1 MNEFR
6 NPNQNDDMSGRML
19 LAFALTFV
27 VILITQQFVTKYYK
41 KPEPAQPAKNESVQQ
56 PGANAT
62 PASAAPTT
70 NAQPAPAPA
79 NKTTKAP
86 VNTKQASTES
96 ETVIENDLYRIKFTN
111 KGAQVKSWILKK
123 YHDDHEKP
131 LELVHP
137 IAAPQY
143 GYPLSLHTY
152 DEGLRKKLNESL
164 YLPSGS
170 RESAG
175 EIQSPQSIRFEFSDS
190 DTTVVKEF
198 SFRPHSYE
206 IDVETSATQRGT
218 GLAAYPVW
226 PAGFGDETVSTSY
239 AAARIDYER
248 ADKVERL
255 PYKKVNGGS
264 TISGP
269 FYWAGTVDQ
278 YFAAVFLPDDPNSTT
293 LVTLHNTIDIPKNLD
308 KPDPNEHERVSV
320 LGAAVGNPAGVTRER
335 LFVGPKALNVLSSVH
350 PSDHAGGGA
359 STNRNLEGL
368 VDFGF
373 FSFVA
378 KPLFLWLRWTYQH
391 VVPNYGWA
399 ILILTVV
406 INTAL
411 LPLRIS
417 QMKSG
422 MRMQKIQPQIQAIN
436 NKYKQFKLT
445 DPRQADKNREIQE
458 LYKRE
463 GINPLGGCFP
473 TLLQLPFLWAFYT
486 MLGVAIELRHAPW
499 LWMHDLSAPDPY
511 HLINILFI
519 VSMFMMQRITP
530 QGGMDPAQQKM
541 MMVMMPIMLGAFTW
555 NLSAG
560 LGIYWAASNLYG
572 ILQQLGFNRTSFGQ
586 EMRAMM
592 QKRVQKKGKS

>member
-1 MNEFR
+1 LNEFR
-6 NPNQNDDMSGRML
+6 NPNQNEDMSGRML

-27 VILITQQFVTKYYK
+27 VILITQQFVAKYYK
-41 KPEPAQPAKNESVQQ
+41 KPEAPPAKNESIQQ
-56 PGANAT
+56 PAGNPTPTVAA
-62 PASAAPTT
+62 PASAQQTT
-70 NAQPAPAPA
+70 VASPS
-79 NKTTKAP
+79 KTTKTAAAA
-86 VNTKQASTES
+86 KQASSES
-96 ETVIENDLYRIKFTN
+96 ETVMENDLYRITFTN

-123 YHDDHEKP
+123 YQDDHRKP

-143 GYPLSLHTY
+143 GYPLSFYTY
-152 DEGLRKKLNESL
+152 DEGLRKKLNESM
-164 YLPSGS
+164 YVPIGS

-175 EIQSPQSIRFEFSDS
+175 EIQSPESLRFEFSDG
-190 DTTVVKEF
+190 DTTVSKEF

-206 IDVETSATQRGT
+206 IDVETSVTQKGSSV
-218 GLAAYPVW
+218 AAYPAW
-226 PAGFGDETVSTSY
+226 PAGFGDETVAASY

-248 ADKVERL
+248 ADKVERV

-264 TISGP
+264 TIAGP

-293 LVTLHNTIDIPKNLD
+293 LVTLHNIIDIPKNLD
-308 KPDPNEHERVSV
+308 KPDPNEHDRVSA
-320 LGAAVGNPAGVTRER
+320 LGAAVGNPSGPTRQR
-335 LFVGPKALNVLSSVH
+335 LFVGPKALNVLASVH
-350 PSDHAGGGA
+350 PSDRAGGGA
-359 STNRNLEGL
+359 APNRNLEGL

-391 VVPNYGWA
+391 VVLNYGWA

-417 QMKSG
+417 QMKSA
-422 MRMQKIQPQIQAIN
+422 MRMQKIQPQVQAIN

-499 LWMHDLSAPDPY
+499 LWIHDLSAADPY
-511 HLINILFI
+511 HLINILFV
-519 VSMFMMQRITP
+519 VSMFMMQRLTP

-555 NLSAG
+555 NLSSG

-572 ILQQLGFNRTSFGQ
+572 ILQQVGFNRTSFGQ

-592 QKRVQKKGKS
+592 QKRAQKKGNK

>member
-1 MNEFR
+1 
-6 NPNQNDDMSGRML
+6 MSGRML
-19 LAFALTFV
+19 LAFALTFI
-27 VILITQQFVTKYYK
+27 VILITQQFMAKYYK
-41 KPEPAQPAKNESVQQ
+41 KPEPQPVKNENVQQ
-56 PGANAT
+56 PAPN
-62 PASAAPTT
+62 ASAATSS
-70 NAQPAPAPA
+70 APAIQQAAVAPTSA
-79 NKTTKAP
+79 NKTSRSVA
-86 VNTKQASTES
+86 TKQGSAEPDI
-96 ETVIENDLYRIKFTN
+96 VIENDLYKITLTN
-111 KGAQVKSWILKK
+111 KGAQAKSWILKK
-123 YHDDHEKP
+123 YQDDKGKP

-137 IAAPQY
+137 IAGPQY
-143 GYPLSLHTY
+143 GYPLSLYTY
-152 DEGLRKKLNESL
+152 DESLRKKLSEAL
-164 YLPSGS
+164 YVVSGA

-175 EIQSPQSIRFEFSDS
+175 EIQSPESVRFEFSDG
-190 DTTVVKEF
+190 DTTVTKEF
-198 SFRPHSYE
+198 SFQPHSYE
-206 IDVETSATQRGT
+206 VDVETTVTQKGAAV
-218 GLAAYPVW
+218 AAYPLW

-248 ADKVERL
+248 SDKVERVA
-255 PYKKVNGGS
+255 YKKVSDGA
-264 TISGP
+264 TINGP
-269 FYWAGTVDQ
+269 FYWGGAVDQ
-278 YFAAVFLPDDPNSTT
+278 YFAAVFLPEDPTSTA
-293 LVTLHNTIDIPKNLD
+293 LITLHKTVDIPKNLD
-308 KPDPNEHERVSV
+308 KPDPNEHEKVSV
-320 LGAAVGNPAGVTRER
+320 LGAAVGNPSGTTRER
-335 LFVGPKALNVLSSVH
+335 LFVGPKALNVLASVH
-350 PSDHAGGGA
+350 PNDHSGGGA
-359 STNRNLEGL
+359 SSDRNLEGL

-411 LPLRIS
+411 LPLRLS
-417 QMKSG
+417 QMKSA
-422 MRMQKIQPQIQAIN
+422 MRMQKIQPQVQAIN
-436 NKYKQFKLT
+436 NKYKQYKLT

-499 LWMHDLSAPDPY
+499 LWMHDLSAPDPF
-511 HLINILFI
+511 HLINVLFI

-541 MMVMMPIMLGAFTW
+541 MMIMMPIMLGAFTW

-572 ILQQLGFNRTSFGQ
+572 ILQQLAFNRTSFGQ

-592 QKRVQKKGKS
+592 QKRAQKKGSK

>member
-1 MNEFR
+1 MNDFR
-6 NPNQNDDMSGRML
+6 NPNQKDDMSGRML

-27 VILITQQFVTKYYK
+27 VILITQQFVAKYYK

-56 PGANAT
+56 PAATAN
-62 PASAAPTT
+62 PASVAPTT
-70 NAQPAPAPA
+70 SAPPAPAKA
-79 NKTTKAP
+79 SKTTKSP
-86 VNTKQASTES
+86 VATKQASAES
-96 ETVIENDLYRIKFTN
+96 ETVIENDLYRITFTN

-123 YHDDHEKP
+123 YQDDKGKP

-143 GYPLSLHTY
+143 GYPLSLYMY
-152 DEGLRKKLNESL
+152 DEGLRKKLTEAL
-164 YLPSGS
+164 YLASGP
-170 RESAG
+170 RPSAG
-175 EIQSPQSIRFEFSDS
+175 EIQSAESIRFEFSDG
-190 DTTVVKEF
+190 DTTVLKEF
-198 SFRPHSYE
+198 SFQPHSYE
-206 IDVETSATQRGT
+206 IEVETSVTHNGSIT
-218 GLAAYPVW
+218 AAYPAW
-226 PAGFGDETVSTSY
+226 PAGFGDETVAASY

-248 ADKVERL
+248 ADKIERI

-264 TISGP
+264 TINGP
-269 FYWAGTVDQ
+269 FYWAGAVDQ
-278 YFAAVFLPDDPNSTT
+278 YFAAVFLPDDPNSTA
-293 LVTLHNTIDIPKNLD
+293 LVTLHNITDIPKNLD

-320 LGAAVGNPAGVTRER
+320 LGAAVGNPAGATRER
-335 LFVGPKALNVLSSVH
+335 VFVGPKTLDVLGSVH

-359 STNRNLEGL
+359 SPNRNLEGL

-378 KPLFLWLRWTYQH
+378 KPLFLWLRWTYEH
-391 VVPNYGWA
+391 VLPNYGWA

-422 MRMQKIQPQIQAIN
+422 MRMQKIQPQVQAIN
-436 NKYKQFKLT
+436 NKYKQYKLT
-445 DPRQADKNREIQE
+445 DPRQAEKNREIQE

-499 LWMHDLSAPDPY
+499 LWIHDLSAADPF

-530 QGGMDPAQQKM
+530 QGGMDPTQQKM
-541 MMVMMPIMLGAFTW
+541 MMIMMPIMLGAFTW
-555 NLSAG
+555 NLSSG

-572 ILQQLGFNRTSFGQ
+572 ILQQLGFNRTAFGQ

-592 QKRVQKKGKS
+592 QKRAQKKGK

>member
-1 MNEFR
+1 
-6 NPNQNDDMSGRML
+6 ML
-19 LAFALTFV
+19 LAFARTFV
-27 VILITQQFVTKYYK
+27 VILITQQFVAKYYK
-41 KPEPAQPAKNESVQQ
+41 KPEAPPVKNESVQQ
-56 PGANAT
+56 PVANPT
-62 PASAAPTT
+62 PAAVAPSPSGRPS
-70 NAQPAPAPA
+70 PASPG
-79 NKTTKAP
+79 KTTKSPAI
-86 VNTKQASTES
+86 TKEAGSES
-96 ETVIENDLYRIKFTN
+96 ETVIENDLYRITFTN

-123 YHDDHEKP
+123 YQDDHGKP

-143 GYPLSLHTY
+143 GYALSFYTY
-152 DEGLRKKLNESL
+152 DEGLRKKLNEAL
-164 YLPSGS
+164 YLVAGS
-170 RESAG
+170 SPGAE
-175 EIQSPQSIRFEFSDS
+175 EIQSPESLHFEFSDG

-198 SFRPHSYE
+198 SFQPHTYE
-206 IDVETSATQRGT
+206 IDVETSVTEKGSAV
-218 GLAAYPVW
+218 AAYPAW
-226 PAGFGDETVSTSY
+226 PAGFGDETVSASY

-248 ADKVERL
+248 ADKVERV

-293 LVTLHNTIDIPKNLD
+293 LVTLHNMVDIPKNLD

-320 LGAAVGNPAGVTRER
+320 LGAAVGNPAGSTRER
-335 LFVGPKALNVLSSVH
+335 LFVGPKALNVLASVH

-359 STNRNLEGL
+359 APNRNLEGL

-373 FSFVA
+373 LSFVA

-422 MRMQKIQPQIQAIN
+422 MRMQKIQPQVQAIN

-445 DPRQADKNREIQE
+445 DPRQADKNREIQD

-499 LWMHDLSAPDPY
+499 LWLHDLSGPDPY
-511 HLINILFI
+511 HLINILFV
-519 VSMFMMQRITP
+519 VSMFST
-530 QGGMDPAQQKM
+530 
-541 MMVMMPIMLGAFTW
+541 
-555 NLSAG
+555 
-560 LGIYWAASNLYG
+560 
-572 ILQQLGFNRTSFGQ
+572 
-586 EMRAMM
+586 E
-592 QKRVQKKGKS
+592 